1 MFIVSNNF
9 VLGGTSGLA
18 VIFNQIFQIKP
29 VITIYVFSFL
39 LLIIGFL
46 TLPFKETRRAII
58 GTIIYP
64 LFISLTSPLVNVL
77 MPYFKFDN
85 ILIVVL
91 IAAMLQGLGTGL
103 IYKVGFNTGGGDILV
118 KIISRYFEFTEG
130 NSSLIS
136 NSIVLLCGILV
147 FGVNTIVYSIII
159 LIIMTELID
168 RILIGISD
176 CKMFFIY
183 SKKYKD
189 IEKFIINDLETG
201 VTLFNTEG
209 AYKKEKREMLMV
221 VVSTRDYY
229 RVKQHVLSIDNE
241 AFFVVSDCYEVN
253 GGIRRKNLPFI

>member
-1 MFIVSNNF
+1 MNNVLKYIKEEQLVKRFIIFLIGVFILALNYNMFIVPNNF

-18 VIFNQIFQIKP
+18 VILNQIFQIKP

-39 LLIIGFL
+39 LLIIGYL

-118 KIISRYFEFTEG
+118 KIISRYDFR
-130 NSSLIS
+130 N
-136 NSIVLLCGILV
+136 
-147 FGVNTIVYSIII
+147 
-159 LIIMTELID
+159 
-168 RILIGISD
+168 
-176 CKMFFIY
+176 
-183 SKKYKD
+183 
-189 IEKFIINDLETG
+189 
-201 VTLFNTEG
+201 
-209 AYKKEKREMLMV
+209 
-221 VVSTRDYY
+221 
-229 RVKQHVLSIDNE
+229 
-241 AFFVVSDCYEVN
+241 
-253 GGIRRKNLPFI
+253 GIRSIFKLLLNKFMSFSVKDMKYSFKKFRLLL